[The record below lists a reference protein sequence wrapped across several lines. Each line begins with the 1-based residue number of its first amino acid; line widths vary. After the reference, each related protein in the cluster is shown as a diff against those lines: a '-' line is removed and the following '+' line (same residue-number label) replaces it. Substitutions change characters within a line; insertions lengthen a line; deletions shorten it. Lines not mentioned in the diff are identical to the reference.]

1 MRRVRRL
8 PLIVVV
14 IGAFVAT
21 GVVTSL
27 QRATNPSQLPS
38 GLAVSLNAESTA
50 LYCTGISANPGR
62 PGRVTFYNTSPASRR
77 LSVSV
82 VSDKGHT
89 FTTSIELS
97 GHASQSI
104 EPSAVDPGN
113 NFAVAVQINGGGVV
127 GEEIA
132 GTRHTEVPCV
142 ANGVTQWYATGFNT
156 LVGSSAYLSVYNPT
170 ATTAVFNASIY
181 TTSGFSAPQ
190 SFQGLSVP
198 AHTQSEIN
206 LGTEVVDTANV
217 GVGLMVVRGSI
228 VVVGVQ
234 DANGVV
240 SLDPGETSTANETW
254 FPLVTTAQGA
264 TAQIRVANPSHVRA
278 DVTLDVTLGKYHVV
292 AQTLSLAPF
301 STGLINVTPNPAIP
315 AAGFANLTL
324 HSSAPVVSALAT
336 GTSTWMALSSPFTPG
351 NAFLVNDFTQFGFGA
366 ATVTNTSSVP
376 ITVNVTSYR
385 RTTLKVNSE
394 VGTITLASGQSQ
406 SLFQSVPSFSR
417 KPSATFLVSSSKLSM
432 VVSLT
437 LATRPPGLYV
447 VAPLDG
453 R

>member
-1 MRRVRRL
+1 MRRIRRL
-8 PLIVVV
+8 PLLLVVLV
-14 IGAFVAT
+14 ALVAT

-104 EPSAVDPGN
+104 EPSAVDQGD

-127 GEEIA
+127 GEEIT

-142 ANGVTQWYATGFNT
+142 ATGVTQWYATGFNT

-170 ATTAVFNASIY
+170 ATAAVLNASIF
-181 TTSGFSAPQ
+181 TASGFSAPQ

-198 AHTQSEIN
+198 AHAQREIN
-206 LGTEVVDTANV
+206 LGTEVVNTANV
-217 GVGLMVVRGSI
+217 GVGLTVLRGSI

-234 DANGVV
+234 SSNGVV
-240 SLDPGETSTANETW
+240 SLDPGVTSATNETW

-264 TAQIRVANPSHVRA
+264 TAQIRVANPSHVKA
-278 DVTLDVTLGKYHVV
+278 DVTLDVALGSYHVV

-301 STGLINVTPNPAIP
+301 SAGLINVTPNPAIP
-315 AAGFANLTL
+315 AAGYANLTL
-324 HSSAPVVSALAT
+324 HSSVPVVSALAT
-336 GTSTWMALSSPFTPG
+336 GTSTWIALSSPVTPA
-351 NAFLVNDFTQFGFGA
+351 NAFLVNDFTQLGFGA
-366 ATVTNTSSVP
+366 ATVTNTSSAP

-385 RTTLKVNSE
+385 RTSLKVNSQ
-394 VGTITLASGQSQ
+394 VGAITLAGGQTE
-406 SLFQSVPSFSR
+406 SLFLSVPSFSS
-417 KPSATFLVSSSKLSM
+417 KPSATFLVSSSKPSM

-437 LATRPPGLYV
+437 LATRPPGVYV